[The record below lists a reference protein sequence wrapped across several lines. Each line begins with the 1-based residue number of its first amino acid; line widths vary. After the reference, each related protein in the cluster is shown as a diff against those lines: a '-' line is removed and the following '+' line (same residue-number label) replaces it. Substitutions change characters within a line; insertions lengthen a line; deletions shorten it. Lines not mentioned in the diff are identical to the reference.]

1 MNGLLWWCTELNNA
15 WKVCD
20 WMPDELDTKRKEK
33 QAVTLALSFMSFFG
47 SATWSMM
54 AWNGAYVC
62 VCVGN

>member
-54 AWNGAYVC
+54 A
-62 VCVGN
+62 